1 MKSNL
6 VKAVVIESSWRYGV
20 GLLACLFLLS
30 VTHKSGSA
38 QVRNQRRLTSVQ
50 MGQASE
56 GARVTVVSDSALND
70 YEAFRRGDRFYVKI
84 PLADYTAAQ
93 PRLRGN
99 GFENVQV
106 QKFGDGVVVSFKL
119 QAGASAR
126 VDQRSNRLDVI
137 FSAANRTGRNN
148 PSNSESSRGSQGQVN
163 NPAVTQSRDSA
174 GPIPPGSPLASRER
188 VETDR
193 LNVTPTAPDQRVEI
207 NPLGDSNKVGNN
219 HSTANASSASS
230 DSSSAVPG
238 PSVSSGYQALTTGTP
253 APLAISKP
261 AGTQSE
267 STVASNRVGRMK
279 AARQWVSANRP
290 ATLLGALLLLSVIVF
305 LGAFLYRRR
314 KSLGLAKRAK
324 RPLAQPKYSPGVE
337 LSKAASAAS
346 SAASATAG
354 KFDKYPL
361 RPLNEPGALS
371 FPLVSLTTSERNRFQ
386 ERPERDR
393 VVPGPALA
401 PAFGV
406 AAPQSPAWVHQPS
419 ISSSTVG
426 DRGGSD
432 DQEREVFEL

>member
-1 MKSNL
+1 MTFKL
-6 VKAVVIESSWRYGV
+6 VKAVVFEKRWRYGV
-20 GLLACLFLLS
+20 GLLACLFLIS
-30 VTHKSGSA
+30 VTHKSASA
-38 QVRNQRRLTSVQ
+38 QVKNQKRLTSVQ

-148 PSNSESSRGSQGQVN
+148 ASNSDSNRTT
-163 NPAVTQSRDSA
+163 ATQSRDSA

-188 VETDR
+188 V
-193 LNVTPTAPDQRVEI
+193 VTERSDLSPTAPAQRVEL
-207 NPLGDSNKVGNN
+207 NPLGDSNKSGNN
-219 HSTANASSASS
+219 HSTSNASSATPGSP
-230 DSSSAVPG
+230 SAVPG
-238 PSVSSGYQALTTGTP
+238 PSVSSDYQALTTGTP
-253 APLAISKP
+253 ATRAISKP
-261 AGTQSE
+261 AVTQSG
-267 STVASNRVGRMK
+267 STASPTWMGR
-279 AARQWVSANRP
+279 ARAVRTWVSANRA

-305 LGAFLYRRR
+305 LGVPLYRRR
-314 KSLGLAKRAK
+314 KVLFKAKRVKA
-324 RPLAQPKYSPGVE
+324 PLAQPKYSPDVE
-337 LSKAASAAS
+337 LKEVVAAASVS
-346 SAASATAG
+346 SAANGTGG

-361 RPLNEPGALS
+361 RAVQNERGAMS
-371 FPLVSLTTSERNRFQ
+371 FPLAVVNAAETKKVQ
-386 ERPERDR
+386 ERPEPER
-393 VVPGPALA
+393 VVPEPAVA
-401 PAFGV
+401 QSFGV
-406 AAPQSPAWVHQPS
+406 AASQGHAWVLHQPS
-419 ISSSTVG
+419 ISSSTADDG
-426 DRGGSD
+426 AGSQ